1 MAVAFA
7 EYAVQS
13 RMDYTRVDIAR
24 NALLARLADKMVL
37 DSACGMGGHYLGEN
51 EPFEYA
57 EPLE

>member
-1 MAVAFA
+1 MAVASA

-13 RMDYTRVDIAR
+13 RMDHTRVDIAR

-57 EPLE
+57 